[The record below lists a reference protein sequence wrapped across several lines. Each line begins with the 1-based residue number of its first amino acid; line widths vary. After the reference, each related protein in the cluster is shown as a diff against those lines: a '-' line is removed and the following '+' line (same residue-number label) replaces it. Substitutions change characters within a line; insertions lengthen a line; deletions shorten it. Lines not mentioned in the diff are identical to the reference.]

1 MDPQEKLNTLRNKI
15 DDLDNQILDFLVH
28 RFSISREIGDI
39 KASSRIKISDPDREK
54 KIIERLS
61 KKLAGK
67 LDKDDIASIFGPV
80 YKISKKFHNFS
91 VNFA

>member
-1 MDPQEKLNTLRNKI
+1 MDPKEKIKTLRNKI
-15 DDLDNQILDFLVH
+15 DDLDNQILDFLVQ
-28 RFSISREIGDI
+28 RFSISREIGDF

-54 KIIERLS
+54 EIIKRLA

-80 YKISKKFHNFS
+80 YKISKRFQKK
-91 VNFA
+91 

>member
-1 MDPQEKLNTLRNKI
+1 MDPQEKINTLRNKI
-15 DDLDNQILDFLVH
+15 DDLDNQILDFLVQ
-28 RFSISREIGDI
+28 RFSISREIGDF

-54 KIIERLS
+54 EIIKRLA

-80 YKISKKFHNFS
+80 YKISKKFQKK
-91 VNFA
+91 